1 MSKIEKDEVREYR
14 ISMEAIVKA
23 NGGEEQALGWYY
35 YLDDKIQFPFQAKC
49 IEARKASPLKTGE
62 IVNVTQMLSEDECMQ
77 EMFVEIEWSGRT
89 FGVPLAQIEALNVDA
104 DTQEA
109 IEDWHYWVARGYE
122 F

>member
-14 ISMEAIVKA
+14 ISMEAIVDA
-23 NGGEEQALGWYY
+23 NGAEEQALGWYY

-49 IEARKASPLKTGE
+49 IEARKASPLKNGE

-77 EMFVEIEWSGRT
+77 EMFVEIKWNGQT
-89 FGVPLAQIEALNVDA
+89 FGVPLTQVEALNVDA
-104 DTQEA
+104 DTQGA
-109 IEDWHYWVARGYE
+109 IEDWHYWVSRGYE